1 MAMNIPPLA
10 IKKEARG
17 LRYLLPTV
25 LSLIIMAAIVWLYY
39 QLPAIDQLQFES
51 ASLKTNNIDLLRQ
64 NNELTQ
70 QQKLLSDKL
79 QNAEQ
84 AAAIQ
89 KVTNKELQ
97 LRIAALQDEV
107 IELRRELD
115 FYQNVTQGNT
125 STKLQIRELTLTVDD
140 KQVNRFNYRLVVTQG
155 QKITSPITGLIQ
167 LSLTGETKTTE
178 DTIEMSQHQ
187 LRLRYL
193 QVLDGQIT
201 LADGFTPKTVK
212 VILKQNKKTT
222 LSKVFDWK
230 ITASSTQP
238 ER

>member
-1 MAMNIPPLA
+1 M
-10 IKKEARG
+10 
-17 LRYLLPTV
+17 
-25 LSLIIMAAIVWLYY
+25 
-39 QLPAIDQLQFES
+39 
-51 ASLKTNNIDLLRQ
+51 
-64 NNELTQ
+64 
-70 QQKLLSDKL
+70 
-79 QNAEQ
+79 
-84 AAAIQ
+84 
-89 KVTNKELQ
+89 
-97 LRIAALQDEV
+97 
-107 IELRRELD
+107 
-115 FYQNVTQGNT
+115 TQGNT

-238 ER
+238 AR

>member
-107 IELRRELD
+107 IELSRELD